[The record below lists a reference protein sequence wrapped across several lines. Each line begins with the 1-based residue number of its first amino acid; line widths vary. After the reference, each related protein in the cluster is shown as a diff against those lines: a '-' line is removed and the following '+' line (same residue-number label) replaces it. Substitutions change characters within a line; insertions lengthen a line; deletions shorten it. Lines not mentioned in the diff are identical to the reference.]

1 MANNSKKLKLCHIN
15 TRSILAYNNEFKTNQ
30 VKMDEIREILCKKF
44 EYDVIAITESWLSPD
59 ISVDSTDLHIDNY
72 TFYRKD
78 RFNANNRGGGVG
90 VFVTNNLLCLQRA
103 DLATND
109 IELLWLELHT
119 NSKTVLVGVCYRP
132 PGQSRDE
139 QSNFF
144 SKLETSI
151 ENVKLACPDNIVLLG
166 DFNDKCTDWHMPH
179 TQSEVGNKL
188 LNLLLQNNLAQLIS
202 EPTRYCNNST
212 TLLDLLI
219 TDCPHMV
226 LNSGVSPPLANLDHC
241 TIYCTL
247 NIDTYRSK
255 SYKRTVWD
263 YKTANIQGLND
274 ALERAP
280 FDLPYTLYEN
290 INDIVEFNNSLIL
303 SACKE
308 YIINKTVTVRTK
320 DKPWMCNEV
329 RYFFR
334 RRDRCFKRYK
344 RTLSAQDKL
353 YFYIARREANTAKRN
368 AIKRYNEKTINTFND
383 PNLNAKTFWKLSK
396 RILGDKSDHSIPPL
410 RENNTLVPDDTNKTN
425 IFNDYFASISSLD
438 PYESVPKLPDF

>member
-44 EYDVIAITESWLSPD
+44 EYVIAITESWLSPD

-78 RFNANNRGGGVG
+78 RFKANNRGGGVG

-119 NSKTVLVGVCYRP
+119 NSQTVLVGVCYRP

-166 DFNDKCTDWHMPH
+166 DFNNKCTDWHMPH

-188 LNLLLQNNLAQLIS
+188 LNLLL
-202 EPTRYCNNST
+202 
-212 TLLDLLI
+212 
-219 TDCPHMV
+219 
-226 LNSGVSPPLANLDHC
+226 
-241 TIYCTL
+241 
-247 NIDTYRSK
+247 
-255 SYKRTVWD
+255 
-263 YKTANIQGLND
+263 
-274 ALERAP
+274 
-280 FDLPYTLYEN
+280 
-290 INDIVEFNNSLIL
+290 
-303 SACKE
+303 
-308 YIINKTVTVRTK
+308 
-320 DKPWMCNEV
+320 
-329 RYFFR
+329 
-334 RRDRCFKRYK
+334 
-344 RTLSAQDKL
+344 
-353 YFYIARREANTAKRN
+353 
-368 AIKRYNEKTINTFND
+368 
-383 PNLNAKTFWKLSK
+383 
-396 RILGDKSDHSIPPL
+396 
-410 RENNTLVPDDTNKTN
+410 
-425 IFNDYFASISSLD
+425 
-438 PYESVPKLPDF
+438 